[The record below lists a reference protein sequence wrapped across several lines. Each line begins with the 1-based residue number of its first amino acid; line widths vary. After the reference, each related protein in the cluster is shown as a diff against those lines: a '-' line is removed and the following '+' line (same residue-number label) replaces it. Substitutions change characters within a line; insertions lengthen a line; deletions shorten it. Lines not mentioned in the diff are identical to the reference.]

1 MTNSKSEKII
11 LRKYDTNLAVDCIVR
26 KSKRAR
32 RISLRMR
39 SVDTVVLTLPVRVSV
54 SVGKQF
60 LLDQEQW
67 IRNKAS
73 LFEEI
78 PSLFEY
84 CDSGNFVWLDDT
96 PREVR
101 ISSEEQRKRNNTW
114 IDRDE
119 IFFRLRFTENMETE
133 ILRECIKLAKEY
145 LPKRLETCS
154 SKVNLHPFS
163 CRVGNQRTRWGSC
176 SCIGVISLNWRI
188 ILLPYELGNYVLYH
202 ELAHLRELNH
212 STAFWNLLNE
222 MIPDARGKDREL
234 SKLGRKL
241 MSLGFSE

>member
-1 MTNSKSEKII
+1 MYCKKIKKGEADQSANEECGYGCSDFASSSFGI
-11 LRKYDTNLAVDCIVR
+11 CRKTIF
-26 KSKRAR
+26 
-32 RISLRMR
+32 
-39 SVDTVVLTLPVRVSV
+39 
-54 SVGKQF
+54 F
-60 LLDQEQW
+60 L
-67 IRNKAS
+67 IRNNGFGIKHHS
-73 LFEEI
+73 SKKYL
-78 PSLFEY
+78 LFEY
-84 CDSGNFVWLDDT
+84 FDSGNVVWLDDM
-96 PREVR
+96 PREVI

-176 SCIGVISLNWRI
+176 SCRGVISLNWRI

-212 STAFWNLLNE
+212 STAFWNLLSG
-222 MIPDARGKDREL
+222 MIPDARVRIVNFRSWAEN
-234 SKLGRKL
+234 
-241 MSLGFSE
+241 